1 MACLENE
8 TEVSF
13 FDRQDYEAFK
23 LDPAVRRQSFIHH
36 TTFTYDRTDKM
47 GCVTCCESCII

>member
-1 MACLENE
+1 MASWMACPENE

-23 LDPAVRRQSFIHH
+23 LDPEVRRLSF
-36 TTFTYDRTDKM
+36 M
-47 GCVTCCESCII
+47 SAS

>member
-1 MACLENE
+1 MASLENE

-23 LDPAVRRQSFIHH
+23 LDPAVRRQSSVHY
-36 TTFTYDRTDKM
+36 TKFTIAQTKWD
-47 GCVTCCESCII
+47 V